1 MVGRLYNIALNDF
14 SSAWEIYIINLLVLS
29 YLKLKIYMHFLQ
41 VKDSMTQ
48 VNSSIIQ
55 VKYLNPFPTLLLI
68 IKINLFH

>member
-14 SSAWEIYIINLLVLS
+14 SSAWVIYIINLLVLS

-41 VKDSMTQ
+41 VKASMTQ

-55 VKYLNPFPTLLLI
+55 DKYLNPFSTLLLI
-68 IKINLFH
+68 IKINLFY